1 MKSLKLKKYF
11 SISLNLFLIPF
22 SLSLTPSFQQFD
34 VKNYTC
40 ENLTKLISRS
50 NHDLISL
57 MKTNITQF
65 KSKSHSCIDTLI
77 KYAKIPVL
85 DFYLNELCNMG
96 VEYKENLEIS
106 LNTILTQINDV
117 YNKHKYSE
125 TQYQTV
131 FPASKWAQ
139 SMDEVFIEVK
149 FAHRHDS
156 PGCLEMKNLKVELK
170 ERSVRLI
177 GYCVLGDVPIKMD
190 FDIKLWNKINVKE
203 SKHFESSVGRYQF
216 NLVKKKKD
224 NYWKKLMDEKMTI
237 PSNMRVWFEM
247 KEKYQEQ
254 LEKYENDEFDESIK
268 EMMESIEQE
277 EKKKDKKNKTKN
289 KGKKKKK
296 KKKSKN
302 NTTDL

>member
-1 MKSLKLKKYF
+1 MKFSKIIFYF
-11 SISLNLFLIPF
+11 LYFISLCNT
-22 SLSLTPSFQQFD
+22 LTRSPYYESE
-34 VKNYTC
+34 NITC
-40 ENLTKLISRS
+40 SNLTKIISKS
-50 NHDLISL
+50 TNDLIS
-57 MKTNITQF
+57 II
-65 KSKSHSCIDTLI
+65 KSDISKFEHESHSCIDTLI
-77 KYAKIPVL
+77 KFGKIPVL
-85 DFYLNELCNMG
+85 DFYLNELCKLG
-96 VEYKENLEIS
+96 IEYKENLEIS
-106 LNTILTQINDV
+106 LNTVLTQINDV

-125 TQYQTV
+125 SQYQTV

-170 ERSVRLI
+170 ERSVKLI

-224 NYWKKLMDEKMTI
+224 NYWKKLMEENVPI

-254 LEKYENDEFDESIK
+254 LEKYENDEFDENIK
-268 EMMESIEQE
+268 EMMENIEQE
-277 EKKKDKKNKTKN
+277 EKKKKNKTKSKN
-289 KGKKKKK
+289 KKKKK
-296 KKKSKN
+296 KKKSKT